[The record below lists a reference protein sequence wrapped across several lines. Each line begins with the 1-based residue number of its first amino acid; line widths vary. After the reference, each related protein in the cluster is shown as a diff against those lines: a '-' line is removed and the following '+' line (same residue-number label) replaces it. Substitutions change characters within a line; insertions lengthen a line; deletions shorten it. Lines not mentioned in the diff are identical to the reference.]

1 MRIITLFLCLAFF
14 PLNTLA
20 QIKFELDYGFGKYA
34 MKDLKSF
41 NQGILETL
49 PVKAQVTD
57 NFPVTS
63 YWKAGVLPYS
73 YKFLS
78 LGLTGVY
85 NTTGS
90 RIDYVDFSGEYKLD
104 QVLSSRG
111 FGLIFRFAFLEKGK
125 IKFSEYSD
133 LIYAFTRCEMTETIL
148 DSQQQY
154 NFKSRSFQFEPGFR
168 LAYEIA
174 SFQLAAKIG
183 YTFDFKGRL
192 ILKDDK
198 DSYLTIPD
206 SDEKVQTDW
215 SGFRAGMSL
224 CYIL

>member
-1 MRIITLFLCLAFF
+1 MRIITLFLCLVFF
-14 PLNTLA
+14 PLNALA
-20 QIKFELDYGFGKYA
+20 QVKFELDYGFGQYA

-49 PVKAQVTD
+49 PIKAQVTD

-85 NTTGS
+85 NSTGS

-104 QVLSSRG
+104 QVLISKG
-111 FGLIFRFAFLEKGK
+111 FGLIIRITSEIGK
-125 IKFSEYSD
+125 FKLSENND
-133 LIYAFTRCEMTETIL
+133 LIYAFTKCEMTETIL
-148 DSQQQY
+148 DSQHKY
-154 NFKSRSFQFEPGFR
+154 NFKSKSFQFEPGFR
-168 LAYEIA
+168 LAYEITP
-174 SFQLAAKIG
+174 FQLAVKIS
-183 YTFDFKGRL
+183 YNVDFKGPL
-192 ILKDDK
+192 SLKDDK
-198 DSYLTIPD
+198 ENYLTIPH

-215 SGFRAGMSL
+215 SGFRAGISL
-224 CYIL
+224 CFIL